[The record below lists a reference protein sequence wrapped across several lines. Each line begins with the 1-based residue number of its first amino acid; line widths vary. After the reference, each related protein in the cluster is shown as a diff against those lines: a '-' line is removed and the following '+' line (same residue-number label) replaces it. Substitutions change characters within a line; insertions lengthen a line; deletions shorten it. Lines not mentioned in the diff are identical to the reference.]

1 MKKRVLLLFIV
12 LTLLLVIPFSAMAD
26 DNKDSV
32 EDSLNDALDEALD
45 NLDFSDV
52 NELLD
57 GMMFEDVAEKI
68 KSILDGEFDS
78 AETFLQFLLDVFWQQ
93 LKLIVPSLATLFAVC
108 VLCGLVTVNKSGFIS
123 SGTSNL
129 IYLVGLSLILTT
141 LVAVLFKLYSSVYLM
156 FARLSVL
163 IDAAMPIILT
173 LMIANGAT
181 VSASVYQP
189 AVAMLSGG
197 IISMVRNVILP
208 LCTFG
213 LVFSVIS
220 HLSDNIKVTKLSGFF
235 SSCSSWLL
243 SVVFMVFGSFL
254 SVQGITS
261 ASIDGVS
268 VRAIKFAT
276 KNYIPIL
283 GGYLSDGFD
292 MVVASST
299 LIKNAFGAVVL
310 LMLLGTVV
318 STVVCILAFNL
329 GLQLVSALA
338 EPLTDGKFIGFFTAV
353 SKNLTFL
360 TVLVIAV
367 TFMFFILVML
377 TIYTA
382 NGFF

>member
-1 MKKRVLLLFIV
+1 MKKIFVLLLLITVV
-12 LTLLLVIPFSAMAD
+12 LSLGATAIAEND
-26 DNKDSV
+26 V
-32 EDSLNDALDEALD
+32 EQGLNDAIDEALD

-57 GMMFEDVAEKI
+57 GMMFGDVAEKVQ
-68 KSILDGEFDS
+68 SILNGEFDS
-78 AETFLQFLLDVFWQQ
+78 AESFLQFVLNVFADQ
-93 LKLIVPSLATLFAVC
+93 LKRILPTLATLFAIC

-129 IYLVGLSLILTT
+129 VYLVGLSIVLTT
-141 LVAVLFKLYSSVYLM
+141 LVAVMFDLYRSVYVL

-163 IDAAMPIILT
+163 IDATMPIVLT

-197 IISMVRNVILP
+197 IITMVRNVILP
-208 LCTFG
+208 MCTVG
-213 LVFSVIS
+213 LVFAIVS
-220 HLSDNIKVTKLSGFF
+220 HLSNNVKVTKLSGFF
-235 SSCSSWLL
+235 TSCSSWLL
-243 SVVFMVFGSFL
+243 GVIFMIFGSFL

-261 ASIDGVS
+261 ATIDGVS

-292 MVVASST
+292 MIVASST

-310 LMLLGTVV
+310 LMLL
-318 STVVCILAFNL
+318 STVLSTIVSILAYNL
-329 GLQLVSALA
+329 GLQLVSAFA
-338 EPLTDGKFIGFFTAV
+338 EPLTDGKFIGFFSAI

-360 TVLVIAV
+360 TVLVVAV